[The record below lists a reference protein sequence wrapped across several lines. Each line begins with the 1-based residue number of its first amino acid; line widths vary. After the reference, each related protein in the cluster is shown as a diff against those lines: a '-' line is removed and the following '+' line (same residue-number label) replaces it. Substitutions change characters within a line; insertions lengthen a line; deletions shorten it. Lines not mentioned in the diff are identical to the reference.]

1 MALEN
6 ISVSEKNKTYHSI
19 NNCIVHTKKQSLV
32 LGCKTSIIPDDG
44 SVNKIAKNAF
54 YGCNSLENILI
65 PDVITSIGDSAFSK
79 CESLT
84 SITIPNSVT
93 KIGKEAFLD
102 CVGLKS
108 ITIPDS
114 VTKIGK
120 DVFRGCADLTIFTT
134 NESYAQ
140 KYAQKNKIKIELI

>member
-1 MALEN
+1 VALEN
-6 ISVSEKNKTYHSI
+6 ISVSEKNKNYHSI
-19 NNCIVHTKKQSLV
+19 NNCIVQTKKQTLV

-44 SVNKIAKNAF
+44 SVNKIAENAF

-65 PDVITSIGDSAFSK
+65 PDVITSIGDSAFSE

-93 KIGKEAFLD
+93 KIGKETFAG
-102 CVGLKS
+102 CKGLKS
-108 ITIPDS
+108 ITIPNS

-120 DVFRGCADLTIFTT
+120 EAFAGCDDLTIFTT
-134 NESYAQ
+134 SESYAQ
-140 KYAQKNKIKIELI
+140 KYALKNKIKIELI